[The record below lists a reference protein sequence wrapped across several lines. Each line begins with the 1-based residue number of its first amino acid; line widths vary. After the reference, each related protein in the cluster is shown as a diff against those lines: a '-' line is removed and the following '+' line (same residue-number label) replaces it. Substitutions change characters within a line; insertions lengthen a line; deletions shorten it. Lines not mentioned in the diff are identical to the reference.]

1 MARDFCN
8 RCQLVVAPSGPVES
22 YLAEIGVNVPVAVIP
37 TGNDLEEL
45 KKADPGWLRD
55 NYRIGPQ
62 ARVLLFVG
70 RLGKEKNL
78 LFLLQAFYLAQQASP
93 ELALVIAGGGPQ
105 EEQLRSRCRTLG
117 LESKVTFTGLL
128 PRRQLI
134 HCYAG
139 ADLFVFP
146 SVTETQGLVIGEAKS
161 AALPVVAIN
170 ATGSAEMV
178 LHGEDGLLTE
188 ESPERFAAAV
198 IKLLQDR
205 PLYER
210 MSRCARHNAAALSAG
225 AAAEKMIDR
234 YAELLEIRRPSP
246 IPHQPI

>member
-1 MARDFCN
+1 
-8 RCQLVVAPSGPVES
+8 
-22 YLAEIGVNVPVAVIP
+22 
-37 TGNDLEEL
+37 
-45 KKADPGWLRD
+45 
-55 NYRIGPQ
+55 
-62 ARVLLFVG
+62 
-70 RLGKEKNL
+70 
-78 LFLLQAFYLAQQASP
+78 
-93 ELALVIAGGGPQ
+93 
-105 EEQLRSRCRTLG
+105 
-117 LESKVTFTGLL
+117 
-128 PRRQLI
+128 
-134 HCYAG
+134 
-139 ADLFVFP
+139 
-146 SVTETQGLVIGEAKS
+146 
-161 AALPVVAIN
+161 
-170 ATGSAEMV
+170 MV